1 MPIGSEPRGRLQGR
15 TALVTG
21 GSSGIGLAVASRFV
35 SEGADVTAL
44 SRHYRP
50 EVDDAGAH
58 FMAADTSEPEQM
70 RAALEDAAERAG
82 PLHVLV
88 LNAGI
93 ASLDASRLE
102 HTDLRAVE
110 RLVRVNT
117 MGVLHGLAA
126 MPPYLQDGASVI
138 ITASAATSWAFPG
151 YMGYSLSKAP
161 LYEMA
166 HHAAMKLGSRG
177 IRVNTVSPG
186 TVLTAMQPAD
196 DPEARI
202 ARVATCLGR
211 AAFPD
216 EIAGVYVFLASDDS
230 AYVTGTDIRADGG
243 WLDGLTEAH
252 ARTLLAGLDAGIDL
266 DAGDGHIGHPSMPQV
281 KPGDYLISGIST

>member
-1 MPIGSEPRGRLQGR
+1 MSNDPVRGGRLEGR

-21 GSSGIGLAVASRFV
+21 GSSGIGLAIASRFV
-35 SEGADVTAL
+35 TEGADVTAL
-44 SRHYRP
+44 ARSYRP
-50 EVDDAGAH
+50 EVDDVGAR
-58 FMAADTSEPEQM
+58 FVSADIADHDQT
-70 RAALEDAAERAG
+70 RAALEATTGRVG
-82 PLHVLV
+82 PLDVLV

-93 ASLDASRLE
+93 ASLDAETLE
-102 HTDLRAVE
+102 GTDLADVE
-110 RLVRVNT
+110 ELVRVNT
-117 MGVLHGLAA
+117 MGVLHGLTL
-126 MPPYLQDGASVI
+126 MPPHLRDGASVI

-161 LYEMA
+161 LYEMSR
-166 HHAAMKLGSRG
+166 HAAMKLGSRR

-186 TVLTAMQPAD
+186 TVLTPMQPPD

-211 AAFPD
+211 PAFPD
-216 EIAGVYVFLASDDS
+216 EVAGVYVFLASDDS

-252 ARTLLAGLDAGIDL
+252 ARTLLAGLDERASDTDSTAGQ
-266 DAGDGHIGHPSMPQV
+266 PR
-281 KPGDYLISGIST
+281 

>member
-1 MPIGSEPRGRLQGR
+1 MPIEPNRGGRLQDR

-21 GSSGIGLAVASRFV
+21 GSSGIGLAVVSRFV
-35 SEGADVTAL
+35 ADGASVTAL
-44 SRHYRP
+44 ARHYRP
-50 EVDDAGAH
+50 EVDDVGGR
-58 FMAADTSEPEQM
+58 FVAADTSDPEAM
-70 RAALEDAAERAG
+70 RAALAVTVERTG
-82 PLHVLV
+82 PLDVLV

-93 ASLDASRLE
+93 ASLDATTLE
-102 HTDLRAVE
+102 DTDLDDVE
-110 RLVRVNT
+110 ELVRVNT
-117 MGVLHGLAA
+117 MGVLHGLAT
-126 MPPYLQDGASVI
+126 MPPYLRDGASVI
-138 ITASAATSWAFPG
+138 ITASAATSWTFPG

-166 HHAAMKLGSRG
+166 RHAAMKLGSRG

-186 TVLTAMQPAD
+186 TVLTSMQPAD

-216 EIAGVYVFLASDDS
+216 EVAGVYVFLASDDS
-230 AYVTGTDIRADGG
+230 AYVTGTDIRVDGG

-252 ARTLLAGLDAGIDL
+252 ARTLLAGIDAET
-266 DAGDGHIGHPSMPQV
+266 DAHELVRAANAAGQ
-281 KPGDYLISGIST
+281 TR

>member
-1 MPIGSEPRGRLQGR
+1 MPFEPNHPGRLQGR
-15 TALVTG
+15 TALVSG

-35 SEGADVTAL
+35 VEGADVTAL
-44 SRHYRP
+44 ARHYRP
-50 EVDDAGAH
+50 EVDDVGAR
-58 FMAADTSEPEQM
+58 FVAADTSDPEAM
-70 RAALEDAAERAG
+70 RAALAVTVERTG
-82 PLHVLV
+82 PLDVLV

-93 ASLDASRLE
+93 ASLDAGSLQD
-102 HTDLRAVE
+102 TDLADVE
-110 RLVRVNT
+110 ELVRVNT
-117 MGVLHGLAA
+117 MGVLHGLTA
-126 MPPYLQDGASVI
+126 MPPYLRDGASVI

-166 HHAAMKLGSRG
+166 RHAAMKLGARG

-186 TVLTAMQPAD
+186 TVLTPMQPPD

-202 ARVATCLGR
+202 AQVATCLGR

-216 EIAGVYVFLASDDS
+216 EVAGVYVFLASDDS

-252 ARTLLAGLDAGIDL
+252 ARALLAGLNAEDRLRDA
-266 DAGDGHIGHPSMPQV
+266 AG
-281 KPGDYLISGIST
+281 LERAAT

>member
-1 MPIGSEPRGRLQGR
+1 MSVGSVGTGRLQDR

-21 GSSGIGLAVASRFV
+21 GSSGIGLAVVSRFV
-35 SEGADVTAL
+35 SEGARVTAVA
-44 SRHYRP
+44 RRYRP
-50 EVDDAGAH
+50 EVDDVGAR
-58 FMAADTSEPEQM
+58 FVAADAGDAEQM
-70 RAALEDAAERAG
+70 RAALRTTFELTG
-82 PLHVLV
+82 PLDVVV

-93 ASLDASRLE
+93 ASLDADSLE
-102 HTDLRAVE
+102 DTDLAEVAD
-110 RLVRVNT
+110 LVQVNT
-117 MGVLHGLAA
+117 MGVLNGLAC
-126 MPPYLQDGASVI
+126 MPPYLRDGASVI

-166 HHAAMKLGSRG
+166 RHAAMKLGGRG

-186 TVLTAMQPAD
+186 TVLTPMQPSD
-196 DPEARI
+196 DPEAQI

-216 EIAGVYVFLASDDS
+216 EVAGVFVFLASDDS
-230 AYVTGTDIRADGG
+230 TYVTGTDVRADGG

-252 ARTLLAGLDAGIDL
+252 AQAVLTGLRADDRHGVPVHDPA
-266 DAGDGHIGHPSMPQV
+266 ATP
-281 KPGDYLISGIST
+281 

>member
-1 MPIGSEPRGRLQGR
+1 MPTEPSRGGKLRGR

-21 GSSGIGLAVASRFV
+21 GSSGIGLAVVSRFV

-44 SRHYRP
+44 ARHYRP
-50 EVDDAGAH
+50 EVDDVGGR
-58 FMAADTSEPEQM
+58 FVAADTSDPAQM
-70 RAALEDAAERAG
+70 RAALAASADHAG
-82 PLHVLV
+82 PLDVLV

-93 ASLDASRLE
+93 ASIDASTLE
-102 HTDLRAVE
+102 ATDLNDVDE
-110 RLVRVNT
+110 LVRVNT
-117 MGVLHGLAA
+117 MGVLNGLTA
-126 MPPYLQDGASVI
+126 MPPFLRDGASVI

-166 HHAAMKLGSRG
+166 RHAAMKLGARG

-186 TVLTAMQPAD
+186 TVLTPMQPAD

-216 EIAGVYVFLASDDS
+216 EVAGVYVFLASDDS
-230 AYVTGTDIRADGG
+230 AYVTGTDIRVDGG

-252 ARTLLAGLDAGIDL
+252 ARALLAGIDAETNAHEL
-266 DAGDGHIGHPSMPQV
+266 VRAANAAGQ
-281 KPGDYLISGIST
+281 TR

>member
-1 MPIGSEPRGRLQGR
+1 MANTRGRLIGR

-21 GSSGIGLAVASRFV
+21 GTSGIGLAVTSRFV
-35 SEGADVTAL
+35 AEGADVTAL
-44 SRHYRP
+44 ARRYRP
-50 EVDDAGAH
+50 EVDDVGAT
-58 FMAADTSEPEQM
+58 FVAADTADVEQM
-70 RAALEDAAERAG
+70 RAALVETTERVGA
-82 PLHVLV
+82 LDTLV

-93 ASLDASRLE
+93 ASLDAASLE
-102 HTDLRAVE
+102 GTDLSEVHE
-110 RLVRVNT
+110 LIQVNT
-117 MGVLHGLAA
+117 MGVLHGLAL
-126 MPPYLQDGASVI
+126 MPPFLRDGASVI

-166 HHAAMKLGSRG
+166 RHAAMKLGSRG

-186 TVLTAMQPAD
+186 TVLTPMQPAD

-211 AAFPD
+211 PAFPD
-216 EIAGVYVFLASDDS
+216 EVAGVYVFLASDDS
-230 AYVTGTDIRADGG
+230 GYVTATDIRADGG

-252 ARTLLAGLDAGIDL
+252 AEALLAGIDDTTISRVDNAAGQ
-266 DAGDGHIGHPSMPQV
+266 AR
-281 KPGDYLISGIST
+281 

>member
-1 MPIGSEPRGRLQGR
+1 MPFEPNHPGRLQGR
-15 TALVTG
+15 TALVSG

-35 SEGADVTAL
+35 DEAADVTAL
-44 SRHYRP
+44 ARHYRP
-50 EVDDAGAH
+50 EVDDVGAR
-58 FMAADTSEPEQM
+58 FLAADTSDPEQM
-70 RAALEDAAERAG
+70 RAALRSTAERVG
-82 PLHVLV
+82 PLDVLV

-93 ASLDASRLE
+93 ASLDAGALE
-102 HTDLRAVE
+102 DTDLADVE
-110 RLVRVNT
+110 ELVRVNT

-126 MPPYLQDGASVI
+126 MPPYLRDGASVI

-166 HHAAMKLGSRG
+166 RHAAMKLGARG

-186 TVLTAMQPAD
+186 TVLTPMQPPD

-211 AAFPD
+211 AALPD
-216 EIAGVYVFLASDDS
+216 DVAGVYVFLASDDS

-252 ARTLLAGLDAGIDL
+252 ARALLAGLNAEDRLRDA
-266 DAGDGHIGHPSMPQV
+266 AG
-281 KPGDYLISGIST
+281 LERAAT

>member
-1 MPIGSEPRGRLQGR
+1 MPTEPSRSGKLQDR

-21 GSSGIGLAVASRFV
+21 GSSGIGLAVVSRFV
-35 SEGADVTAL
+35 SEGAGVTAL
-44 SRHYRP
+44 ARHYRP
-50 EVDDAGAH
+50 EVDDVGGR
-58 FMAADTSEPEQM
+58 FVAADTSDPAQM
-70 RAALEDAAERAG
+70 RAALAATADHAG
-82 PLHVLV
+82 PLDVLV

-93 ASLDASRLE
+93 ASIDASTLE
-102 HTDLRAVE
+102 ATDLNDVE
-110 RLVRVNT
+110 ELVRVNT
-117 MGVLHGLAA
+117 MGVLHGLTA
-126 MPPYLQDGASVI
+126 MPPYLRDGASVI

-166 HHAAMKLGSRG
+166 RHAAMKLGSRG

-186 TVLTAMQPAD
+186 TVLTPMQPTD

-216 EIAGVYVFLASDDS
+216 EVAGVYIFLASDDS
-230 AYVTGTDIRADGG
+230 AYVTGTDIRVDGG
-243 WLDGLTEAH
+243 WLDGLTEEH
-252 ARTLLAGLDAGIDL
+252 LRTLLAGIDADAGTPEIVR
-266 DAGDGHIGHPSMPQV
+266 AGNAAGQ
-281 KPGDYLISGIST
+281 TR

>member
-1 MPIGSEPRGRLQGR
+1 MPFEPNHSGRLQGR
-15 TALVTG
+15 TALVSG

-35 SEGADVTAL
+35 VEGADVTAL
-44 SRHYRP
+44 ARHYRP
-50 EVDDAGAH
+50 EVDDVGAR
-58 FMAADTSEPEQM
+58 FVAADTSDPEQM
-70 RAALEDAAERAG
+70 RAALRSTAERAG
-82 PLHVLV
+82 PLDVLV

-93 ASLDASRLE
+93 ASLDAGALE
-102 HTDLRAVE
+102 DTDLADVE
-110 RLVRVNT
+110 ELVRVNT

-126 MPPYLQDGASVI
+126 MPPFLRDGASVI

-166 HHAAMKLGSRG
+166 RHAAMKLGARG

-186 TVLTAMQPAD
+186 TVLTAMQPPD

-202 ARVATCLGR
+202 AQVATCLGR

-216 EIAGVYVFLASDDS
+216 EVAGVYVFLASDDS

-252 ARTLLAGLDAGIDL
+252 ARTLLAGIDAEDRL
-266 DAGDGHIGHPSMPQV
+266 RDATGRERV
-281 KPGDYLISGIST
+281 AT

>member
-1 MPIGSEPRGRLQGR
+1 MALGDARPGRLQGR

-21 GSSGIGLAVASRFV
+21 GSSGIGLAVVSRFV
-35 SEGADVTAL
+35 SEGADVTAVA
-44 SRHYRP
+44 RRYRP
-50 EVDDAGAH
+50 DVDDVGARYV
-58 FMAADTSEPEQM
+58 AADAGDAGQM
-70 RAALEDAAERAG
+70 KAALASTFQRAG
-82 PLHVLV
+82 PIDVLV

-93 ASLDASRLE
+93 ASLDAGSLE
-102 HTDLRAVE
+102 GTDLAGVGE
-110 RLVRVNT
+110 LLRVNT

-126 MPPYLQDGASVI
+126 MPPYLRDGASVI

-166 HHAAMKLGSRG
+166 RHAAMKLGRRG

-186 TVLTAMQPAD
+186 TVLTPMQPID

-216 EIAGVYVFLASDDS
+216 EVAGVYVFLASDDS

-252 ARTLLAGLDAGIDL
+252 ARAVLAGIDADDR
-266 DAGDGHIGHPSMPQV
+266 DALPAHDAAGHMP
-281 KPGDYLISGIST
+281 

>member
-138 ITASAATSWAFPG
+138 ITASAA
-151 YMGYSLSKAP
+151 
-161 LYEMA
+161 
-166 HHAAMKLGSRG
+166 SRG
-177 IRVNTVSPG
+177 HSPD
-186 TVLTAMQPAD
+186 TWVTACRRRPCTRWPAT
-196 DPEARI
+196 P
-202 ARVATCLGR
+202 
-211 AAFPD
+211 P
-216 EIAGVYVFLASDDS
+216 
-230 AYVTGTDIRADGG
+230 
-243 WLDGLTEAH
+243 
-252 ARTLLAGLDAGIDL
+252 
-266 DAGDGHIGHPSMPQV
+266 
-281 KPGDYLISGIST
+281 

>member
-1 MPIGSEPRGRLQGR
+1 MPVESNHPGRLQGR

-21 GSSGIGLAVASRFV
+21 GSSGIGLAVVSRFV
-35 SEGADVTAL
+35 VEGADVTAL
-44 SRHYRP
+44 ARHYRP
-50 EVDDAGAH
+50 EVDDVGAR
-58 FMAADTSEPEQM
+58 FVAADTSDPEQM
-70 RAALEDAAERAG
+70 RAALGSTAERIG
-82 PLHVLV
+82 PLDVLV

-93 ASLDASRLE
+93 ASLDADALE
-102 HTDLRAVE
+102 DTDLADVE
-110 RLVRVNT
+110 ELVRVNT

-126 MPPYLQDGASVI
+126 MPPYLRDGASVI

-166 HHAAMKLGSRG
+166 RHAAMKLGSRG

-216 EIAGVYVFLASDDS
+216 EVTGAYVFLASDDS
-230 AYVTGTDIRADGG
+230 AYVTGTDIRVDGG

-252 ARTLLAGLDAGIDL
+252 ARTLLAGIDAESDTHESARTGNA
-266 DAGDGHIGHPSMPQV
+266 AGQ
-281 KPGDYLISGIST
+281 TR